1 MNKVNWKKAGVIDT
15 RPFSL
20 RIAWEDDCEL
30 TCFAFAGFLIRH
42 TLERSPSAKHI
53 STSMSSRSV
62 KRDG

>member
-1 MNKVNWKKAGVIDT
+1 MEKGRGQFDT

-30 TCFAFAGFLIRH
+30 SGFAFVGFLIRH

-62 KRDG
+62 TRDG